1 MYTCKYMCFNWH
13 SSISGNEVPFEFQC
27 LMNIHLGSLLC
38 VSLYFCSASLSIAH
52 LQKKKCT
59 CIKKV
64 SLTNTSSHL
73 ASFQICLHPYHK
85 LLRKNVSPSNIP
97 AIWAILEAR
106 VKAINKL
113 NFIHNL
119 YAIQYFTYA
128 CTMNLKF
135 YIFQSSILMNEIFFL
150 KL

>member
-1 MYTCKYMCFNWH
+1 MAFFHFRKWSTFWISVLDEYTSRILVMCFSIFLLSKPFN
-13 SSISGNEVPFEFQC
+13 SSSVE
-27 LMNIHLGSLLC
+27 
-38 VSLYFCSASLSIAH
+38 
-52 LQKKKCT
+52 KKVYMY
-59 CIKKV
+59 INKV

-85 LLRKNVSPSNIP
+85 LLIKYVFPSNIP
-97 AIWAILEAR
+97 AIWAILEVR
-106 VKAINKL
+106 IKAINKL
-113 NFIHNL
+113 NFIHKL

-135 YIFQSSILMNEIFFL
+135 YIFQSTILMNEIFFL

>member
-1 MYTCKYMCFNWH
+1 MAFFHFRKWSTFWISVLDEHTSRILVMCFSIFLLSKPFN
-13 SSISGNEVPFEFQC
+13 SSSVE
-27 LMNIHLGSLLC
+27 
-38 VSLYFCSASLSIAH
+38 
-52 LQKKKCT
+52 KKST
-59 CIKKV
+59 CINKV

-73 ASFQICLHPYHK
+73 ACFQICLHPYHK
-85 LLRKNVSPSNIP
+85 LLIKYVFPSNIP
-97 AIWAILEAR
+97 AIWAILEVR

-113 NFIHNL
+113 NCIHKL

-135 YIFQSSILMNEIFFL
+135 YIFQSTILMNEIFFL

>member
-1 MYTCKYMCFNWH
+1 MCFSIFLLSKPFN
-13 SSISGNEVPFEFQC
+13 SSSVE
-27 LMNIHLGSLLC
+27 
-38 VSLYFCSASLSIAH
+38 
-52 LQKKKCT
+52 KKVYMY
-59 CIKKV
+59 INKV

-73 ASFQICLHPYHK
+73 ASFQICLHAYHK
-85 LLRKNVSPSNIP
+85 LLIKYVFPSNIP
-97 AIWAILEAR
+97 AIWAILEVR

-113 NFIHNL
+113 NVIHKL

-135 YIFQSSILMNEIFFL
+135 YIFQSTILMNETFFL

>member
-1 MYTCKYMCFNWH
+1 MCFSIFLLSKPFN
-13 SSISGNEVPFEFQC
+13 SSSVE
-27 LMNIHLGSLLC
+27 
-38 VSLYFCSASLSIAH
+38 
-52 LQKKKCT
+52 KKCT

-85 LLRKNVSPSNIP
+85 LLMKYVSPSNIP
-97 AIWAILEAR
+97 AILAILEVR
-106 VKAINKL
+106 VKTINKL
-113 NFIHNL
+113 NFINNL
-119 YAIQYFTYA
+119 YAIHYFTYT

-135 YIFQSSILMNEIFFL
+135 YIFQSTILMNEIFVNY